1 LGKIIIDKE
10 ILMKRT
16 RIVAGNWKMNKDF
29 EAGLA
34 LASEIIPM
42 IESEVQHDLLTI
54 LFPPFIHIHALASLS
69 AGKKQFAI
77 GAQDCSA
84 FESGAYTGEVAAA
97 MIKSA
102 GADYVLIGHS
112 ERRQLHGETNAF
124 CYEKL
129 KRAFEAGLK
138 PIYCVGELKEQRIA
152 GAFEEVIIDQLSGA
166 LQKLTTREM
175 ERLVLAY
182 EPVWA
187 IGTGLTASPEQ
198 AQEVHAFIRHWL
210 ATQFG
215 PDISNRTSIL
225 YGGSVNAV
233 NAKELFGMP
242 DIDGGLV
249 GGASLK
255 SRDFTEI
262 AKANH

>member
-1 LGKIIIDKE
+1 
-10 ILMKRT
+10 MKRT

-29 EAGLA
+29 EAGLS

-42 IESEVQHDLLTI
+42 IESEVQHDVLTI
-54 LFPPFIHIHALASLS
+54 LIPPFVHIHALASLS
-69 AGKKQFAI
+69 AGKKAFAI

-84 FESGAYTGEVAAA
+84 YEAGAYTGEVAAS
-97 MIKSA
+97 MLKSA
-102 GADYVLIGHS
+102 GAEYVLIGHS
-112 ERRQLHGETNAF
+112 ERRQYHHETEAL
-124 CYEKL
+124 CYEKI
-129 KRAFEAGLK
+129 KRALAAGLK
-138 PIYCVGELKEQRIA
+138 PIYCIGELKEQRVA
-152 GAFEEVIIDQLSGA
+152 GSFEAIILDQLKGA
-166 LQKLTTREM
+166 LAALSIDEM
-175 ERLVLAY
+175 RQIVLAY

-198 AQEVHAFIRHWL
+198 AQEVHALIRNWL
-210 ATQFG
+210 SSQFG
-215 PDISNRTSIL
+215 VALANGTTIL
-225 YGGSVNAV
+225 YGGSVNAS
-233 NAKELFGMP
+233 NAHELFGMP

>member
-1 LGKIIIDKE
+1 
-10 ILMKRT
+10 MKRT
-16 RIVAGNWKMNKDF
+16 RIVAGNWKMNKNY
-29 EAGLA
+29 EAGLS
-34 LASEIIPM
+34 LASEIFPM

-54 LFPPFIHIHALASLS
+54 LFPPFVHIHALASLS
-69 AGKKQFAI
+69 AGKKAFAI

-84 FESGAYTGEVAAA
+84 YVSGAFTGELGAS

-102 GADYVLIGHS
+102 GADYVLVGHS
-112 ERRQLHGETNAF
+112 ERRQYHGETDTL
-124 CYEKL
+124 CYEKI
-129 KRAFEAGLK
+129 KRALEAGLR
-138 PIYCVGELKEQRIA
+138 PIYCIGELKEQRVA
-152 GAFEEVIIDQLSGA
+152 GIFEEVIVAQLEGA
-166 LQKLTTREM
+166 LAKLTATEM
-175 ERLVLAY
+175 AQLVLAY

-198 AQEVHAFIRHWL
+198 AQEVHALIRSWL
-210 ATQFG
+210 AKQF
-215 PDISNRTSIL
+215 DIETAQMTSIL
-225 YGGSVNAV
+225 YGGSVNAA

>member
-1 LGKIIIDKE
+1 
-10 ILMKRT
+10 MKRI

-29 EAGLA
+29 EAGMS

-42 IESEVQHDLLTI
+42 IESEVHHDLLTI
-54 LFPPFIHIHALASLS
+54 LFPPFVHIHALASLS
-69 AGKKQFAI
+69 AGKKAFAI

-84 FESGAYTGEVAAA
+84 FEAGAYTGEVAAS

-102 GADYVLIGHS
+102 GAEYVLVGHS
-112 ERRQLHGETNAF
+112 ERRQYHGETELI
-124 CYEKL
+124 CQEKI
-129 KRAFEAGLK
+129 KRALEAGLK
-138 PIYCVGELKEQRIA
+138 PIYCIGELKEQRVA
-152 GAFEEVIIDQLSGA
+152 GTFEAVIINQLQGA
-166 LQKLTTREM
+166 LQALSTTEM
-175 ERLVLAY
+175 QQLVLAY

-198 AQEVHAFIRHWL
+198 AQEVHALIRKWL
-210 ATQFG
+210 AGQFG
-215 PDISNRTSIL
+215 SEIADRTSIL
-225 YGGSVNAV
+225 YGGSVNAS
-233 NAKELFGMP
+233 NAQELFGMP